1 MASRSILLNLNVT
14 LKNPSRSQLIN
25 IINILIR
32 NDEIMPVTIRYT
44 DLENNVPLVTD
55 RIRGRIPNIRMINDL
70 CINEFYHR
78 EIIRKELKYNL
89 SSYSDS
95 HSHQ

>member
-32 NDEIMPVTIRYT
+32 NDETMPVTIRYT
-44 DLENNVPLVTD
+44 DLENNIPLVTD
-55 RIRGRIPNIRMINDL
+55 RITGRIPNIRMINDL
-70 CINEFYHR
+70 CINGFYDR
-78 EIIRKELKYNL
+78 EIIRKELR
-89 SSYSDS
+89 
-95 HSHQ
+95 

>member
-32 NDEIMPVTIRYT
+32 NDETMPVTIRYT
-44 DLENNVPLVTD
+44 DLENNVPLITD
-55 RIRGRIPNIRMINDL
+55 RITGRIPNIRMINDL
-70 CINEFYHR
+70 CINGFYDR
-78 EIIRKELKYNL
+78 EIIRKELR
-89 SSYSDS
+89 
-95 HSHQ
+95 